1 MLKDT
6 LVKEVDLFL
15 LKPIMAAKHQVL
27 LMSHLMEAIKDQKTG
42 PEARLNL
49 MLALQRGDIQPW
61 IGVTGPEG
69 ARRIAGVVFTMLAK
83 DHLLDMPKLVIYG
96 LHMNEQLA
104 PEAMDKCINSIC
116 DYAKKRGCRRIE
128 AVTAVHGVAKLLE
141 RHGWTNGQ
149 SILKKEL

>member
-27 LMSHLMEAIKDQKTG
+27 LMSHLMEALKDQKTG
-42 PEARLNL
+42 PDARLNL

-69 ARRIAGVVFTMLAK
+69 ERRIAGVVFTIIDTGRMLGV
-83 DHLLDMPKLVIYG
+83 PKFVIYG

-104 PEAMDKCINSIC
+104 PEAMEKCLNSIC
-116 DYAKKRGCRRIE
+116 DYAKKRGCREIE